1 MQIRSL
7 LRFALKYLVL
17 VLRNGIASFPDD
29 TYISK
34 DLGAL
39 AVEFWEISSCMT
51 RLTDFQKQKLTSVE
65 VGISAPRE
73 KFQPP

>member
-1 MQIRSL
+1 MFIGNSFSYPPPRWVQIRSL
-7 LRFALKYLVL
+7 LRFALKYLAL
-17 VLRNGIASFPDD
+17 VLRNGVGSYPDD

-51 RLTDFQKQKLTSVE
+51 ILTDFQK
-65 VGISAPRE
+65 
-73 KFQPP
+73 